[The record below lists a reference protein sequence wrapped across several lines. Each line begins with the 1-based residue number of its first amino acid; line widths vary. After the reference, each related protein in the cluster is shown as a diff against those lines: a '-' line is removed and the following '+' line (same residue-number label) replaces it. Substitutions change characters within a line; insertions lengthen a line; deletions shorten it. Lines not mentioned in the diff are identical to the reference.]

1 MKENRTEFNLW
12 QPVFLHNH
20 IQHYAWGERGP
31 EAFIPRLLKIEAD
44 PDTPYAE
51 LWIGSHPIAPSS
63 VVLGEK
69 KIPLNRWILEN
80 PEPIL
85 GKRVVEKFGPH
96 LPFLLK
102 VLSAAEALSI
112 QVHPNK
118 EQAERLH
125 ARDPEHYPDAN
136 HKPEIAI
143 ALDGLKAL
151 AGFKS
156 FEETV
161 AVLRELPEIAE
172 FVADEAGEPP
182 RETEAGK
189 KWVRRVYLAALRK
202 SEENPQGLREL
213 LQKLDNRFNRGSS
226 GQYFL
231 QNLYAEL
238 RKKYKDDVGLLSLFL
253 LQLVELNPGEAIF
266 IDAGVPHAYLRG
278 NIIECMANS
287 DNVVRAGLTPK
298 YKDVAAM
305 EEIIQPEPRPVPVQR
320 PNPEAQKIVFETP
333 VEEFRVTRFKL
344 IRGQIQKIQT
354 ADAVQIILVIEGS
367 LRLFWKRNGKENS
380 LTLHK
385 GNSVLIPAVFGEGT
399 LISLSEALIFTVDLP
414 E

>member
-1 MKENRTEFNLW
+1 MKNDLIR
-12 QPVFLHNH
+12 PVFLENS
-20 IQHYAWGERGP
+20 IQNYSWGERGP
-31 EAFIPRLLKIEAD
+31 TAFIPQLLGIPAQ

-51 LWIGSHPIAPSS
+51 LWIGAHPTAPSQ
-63 VVLGEK
+63 VVLEGK
-69 KIPLNRWILEN
+69 KVPLHKWIAEN

-85 GKRVVEKFGPH
+85 GERVVKKFGPQ

-161 AVLRELPEIAE
+161 AALKEFPEIAE
-172 FVADEAGEPP
+172 FLGERAALPAP
-182 RETEAGK
+182 DPHARK
-189 KWVRRVYLAALRK
+189 NWVRRVYLTALRR
-202 SEENPQGLREL
+202 SEENPAQLRQL
-213 LQKLDNRFNRGSS
+213 LLRLDARFSSTPSDGDFLQKIYL
-226 GQYFL
+226 
-231 QNLYAEL
+231 EL
-238 RKKYKDDVGLLSLFL
+238 RQKYGDDVGLLSLFL
-253 LQLVELNPGEAIF
+253 LRFVELKPGEAIF
-266 IDAGVPHAYLRG
+266 IDAGVPHAYLKG

-298 YKDVAAM
+298 FKDVAAM
-305 EEIIQPEPRPVPVQR
+305 EEIIQPEPQPVPVFGAS
-320 PNPEAQKIVFETP
+320 PEAEEILYRTP
-333 VEEFRVTRFKL
+333 AKEFRLVRL
-344 IRGQIQKIQT
+344 NLNPGQRKKI
-354 ADAVQIILVIEGS
+354 ENPGS
-367 LRLFWKRNGKENS
+367 LTILLVVTGRLEVVWHSGAGENKVFVARGES
-380 LTLHK
+380 LL
-385 GNSVLIPAVFGEGT
+385 VPARLGEFSLSARDHCLVFGVSVPGDE
-399 LISLSEALIFTVDLP
+399 
-414 E
+414 